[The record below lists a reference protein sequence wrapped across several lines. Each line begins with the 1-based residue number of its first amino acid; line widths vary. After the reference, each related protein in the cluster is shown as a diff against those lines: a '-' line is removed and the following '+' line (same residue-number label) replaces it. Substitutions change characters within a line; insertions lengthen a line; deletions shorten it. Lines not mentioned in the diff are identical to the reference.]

1 MKKLSVMLLS
11 ALLAAVCLTFV
22 ACGGEGESVALSA
35 SDNVYSHGEQTV
47 RLTFASSA
55 GEGYV
60 FEEDISVSDISV
72 GDGLV
77 GKEVVS
83 VVYENST
90 TVSVT
95 LSGTVTGTVGNEGL
109 LGYIAINGG
118 ISDGATGT
126 AYLTVYK
133 PQMTTS
139 GSSSS
144 NIGSL
149 HNYSSTFV
157 LPYGSFVEEYVNTEY
172 ITLPDTNG
180 TLEVSLTGE
189 GELYVRV
196 KDFTLS
202 EGVSYPAVRIAAEVT
217 TFNKELYVYVGLP
230 AMGQGGGY
238 DLV

>member
-1 MKKLSVMLLS
+1 MKKLSILLLTALFAVMCVTL
-11 ALLAAVCLTFV
+11 V

-35 SDNVYSHGEQTV
+35 SNNLYSHGEQTV
-47 RLTFASSA
+47 KITFSSTES
-55 GEGYV
+55 GEHV
-60 FEEDISVSDISV
+60 FEEDISVSDVAV

-90 TVSVT
+90 TISVT
-95 LSGTVTGTVGNEGL
+95 LSGTVTETVGSEGL
-109 LGYIAINGG
+109 LGYIAVNGG
-118 ISDGATGT
+118 ISDKVTGT

-139 GSSSS
+139 ASSSS

-180 TLEVSLTGE
+180 TLEVSLTGD

-196 KDFTLS
+196 KGFTLS
-202 EGVSYPAVRIAAEVT
+202 EGVSYPAVHIAAEVT
-217 TFNKELYVYVGLP
+217 TFNKELYVYVGVP